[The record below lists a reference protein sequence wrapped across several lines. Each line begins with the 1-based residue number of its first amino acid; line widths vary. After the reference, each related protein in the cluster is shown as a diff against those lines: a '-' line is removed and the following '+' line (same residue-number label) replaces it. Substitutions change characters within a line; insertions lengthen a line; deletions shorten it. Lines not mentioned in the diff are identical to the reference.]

1 MAITMSKAAFGLIL
15 NLLLWH
21 SPAHGVDKVRIGLSA
36 LSPTNWA
43 IWLAEDFGL
52 LKKYG
57 IEPEVV
63 FIGGGAT
70 RGINALA
77 SNEVQFMAIGGVGAI
92 NAALRGLDVV
102 MVASNVN
109 LGTQR
114 IISNPG
120 LKNSKDLKGK
130 RVGVSAFGSNTHT
143 TLLMV
148 LKRWSLRP
156 EEMTV
161 LQVGPSPT
169 MLISLQKGWIDAA
182 VVTSPTD
189 FIAEENG
196 YGILADI
203 ADMGLYTLQSTIAV
217 RREYLRGQEDQ
228 AARFVKGYAEAIAYI
243 KKNKNEAVN
252 VLKKRLRM
260 DATHDKHIEKTYQ
273 RYTSKYFDSVPYV
286 SIQGV
291 KTLLEFL
298 ENDNPKARGADP
310 ASFIDARIV
319 RTLDQSG
326 FFKKLYE

>member
-1 MAITMSKAAFGLIL
+1 MSIAAINLLICF
-15 NLLLWH
+15 LLWH
-21 SPAHGVDKVRIGLSA
+21 SPAHGFETVRVGLSA

-43 IWLAEDFGL
+43 IWVAEELGFF
-52 LKKYG
+52 KKYG

-63 FIGGGAT
+63 YIGGGAA

-92 NAALRGLDVV
+92 TAALRGLDVV

-120 LKNSKDLKGK
+120 IRNPKDLKGK
-130 RVGVSAFGSNTHT
+130 KVGVTAFGSNTHT

-156 EEMTV
+156 EELTV

-196 YGILADI
+196 YGILADL
-203 ADMGLYTLQSTIAV
+203 AEMRLYTLQSTIAA

-228 AARFVKGYAEAIAYI
+228 AVKFIKGYAEAIASI
-243 KKNKNEAVN
+243 AKNKNAAVD

-260 DATHDKHIEKTYQ
+260 ESIHDKHIEKTYQ
-273 RYTSKYFDSVPYV
+273 RYTSKYFDRVPYV
-286 SIQGV
+286 STQGV

-298 ENDNPKARGADP
+298 ENDNPKAKSANP
-310 ASFIDARIV
+310 ANFIEPRIV
-319 RTLDQSG
+319 RTLDHSG

>member
-1 MAITMSKAAFGLIL
+1 MSKATISLMICF
-15 NLLLWH
+15 LLCH
-21 SPAHGVDKVRIGLSA
+21 FPAHGSEKVRVGLSA

-43 IWLAEDFGL
+43 IWMAEDLGL
-52 LKKYG
+52 FKKYG

-63 FIGGGAT
+63 YIGGGAA

-114 IISNPG
+114 IISHPG
-120 LKNSKDLKGK
+120 LKNPKDLKGR
-130 RVGVSAFGSNTHT
+130 RVGVSAFGSNTHS

-148 LKRWSLRP
+148 LKRWSIRP

-189 FIAEENG
+189 FIAEEYG
-196 YGILADI
+196 YGILADL
-203 ADMGLYTLQSTIAV
+203 AAMRLYTLQSTIAA
-217 RREYLRGQEDQ
+217 RREYLRTQEDQ
-228 AARFVKGYAEAIAYI
+228 AVRFIKGYAEAVAYI
-243 KKNKNEAVN
+243 AKNKNVAVD

-273 RYTSKYFDSVPYV
+273 RYTSKYFDRVPYV
-286 SIQGV
+286 STPGV

-298 ENDNPKARGADP
+298 ENDNPKAKGADP
-310 ASFIDARIV
+310 SAFIDARIV

-326 FFKKLYE
+326 FFNKLYE